1 MFGRHP
7 RWARGVFTEAD
18 LDAVAAAVREAE
30 RATSAEIRVHAERRV
45 AHGLRRRTADPI
57 SRARDVFV
65 ALGMHRTAQ
74 RSGVLI
80 YLAVEDRKL
89 AIVGDEGIHTRV
101 GDDYWTGVRDR
112 MVERLRAGAMR
123 DGLVGA
129 VSDVGA
135 ALARFFPRRP
145 DDVDELPDDV
155 SLGR

>member
-1 MFGRHP
+1 MLGRHP
-7 RWARGVFTEAD
+7 RWARGVFTGAD

-45 AHGLRRRTADPI
+45 AHGLRRRTTDPME
-57 SRARDVFV
+57 RAREVFA
-65 ALGMHRTAQ
+65 ALGMHRTAH

-89 AIVGDEGIHTRV
+89 AIVGDEGIHTHV
-101 GDDYWTGVRDR
+101 GDDYWRGVRDR
-112 MVERLRAGAMR
+112 MVERLRAGVMR
-123 DGLVGA
+123 DALVGA
-129 VSDVGA
+129 VTEVGA